1 MTALADHM
9 PIITPS
15 TEALKEWGQLWLGT
29 QGSNGADKQTNRFD
43 RKQSMDFGKVFD
55 QAFGEALAAMLGG
68 IPALNISSP
77 SLVPP
82 QPNCVEVGEARIV
95 GGIRPQNF
103 DAAYRP
109 DGPRVVYDSK
119 TLNDTDSVR
128 KNWQNMVNDL
138 GTEAT
143 TVHTRFPY
151 CLVVLVVAIP
161 RDALPANQE
170 RDLIRTLERLGSRN
184 EVLDQAHLAE
194 AIAFVVWNPH
204 TGELDPN
211 APLPD
216 SPIRLENV
224 SKRIYDAYLKRYK
237 GLPPHDD

>member
-9 PIITPS
+9 PTITPS
-15 TEALKEWGQLWLGT
+15 TDELRRWGELWLGT
-29 QGSNGADKQTNRFD
+29 VGSNGAVKKANCFD

-55 QAFGEALAAMLGG
+55 QAFGDALAAMLGG
-68 IPALNISSP
+68 VTVRNITSP

-82 QPNCVEVGEARIV
+82 EGNCVEVGEARII

-119 TLNDTDSVR
+119 TLNDTASVR

-161 RDALPANQE
+161 RDALPATQE
-170 RDLIRTLERLGSRN
+170 RDLVRTLERLESVDDGDDLVHVGFGEEAVDALVV
-184 EVLDQAHLAE
+184 EVGE
-194 AIAFVVWNPH
+194 AAGVDGAMFREVVDH
-204 TGELDPN
+204 QVDEL
-211 APLPD
+211 
-216 SPIRLENV
+216 
-224 SKRIYDAYLKRYK
+224 
-237 GLPPHDD
+237 GLR